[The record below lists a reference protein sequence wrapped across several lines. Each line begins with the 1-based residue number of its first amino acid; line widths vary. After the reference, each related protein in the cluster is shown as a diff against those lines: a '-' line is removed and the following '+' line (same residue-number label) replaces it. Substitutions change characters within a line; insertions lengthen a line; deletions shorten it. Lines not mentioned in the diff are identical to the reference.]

1 METPVG
7 LFAIGGEFLTQFH
20 LREFFQ
26 VTTRRA
32 GCSDL
37 SNGLTEL
44 LGQLSLRLLWRN
56 QRYSIIITAIGII
69 INFTITANINICLY
83 GVSKKSEGQVSRS
96 GGPEA
101 L

>member
-56 QRYSIIITAIGII
+56 QRYSIITAIAII
-69 INFTITANINICLY
+69 INSTITININICLC
-83 GVSKKSEGQVSRS
+83 GVSKNLNGQYLEYL
-96 GGPEA
+96 EA
-101 L
+101 P